1 MSKTPQASHHKTSQA
16 PTSGNE
22 RRRQNN
28 RREELLAEAARLI
41 AEKGYEGTSMRDIA
55 AAVGMLPGSLYYH
68 FPSKEELFVELHA
81 QAVTSIN
88 RAVDSAVARES
99 DPWARLE
106 AAVEAHLEA
115 MLETTDTI
123 AIVAPDFP
131 EDRSELNLRLIEQR
145 DAYEAKFAR
154 LVDDLDLSK
163 PVDPRLFRLM
173 LLGAVNWSPVWYRRE
188 GKASPA
194 EIARAFVEMLRE
206 ACKP

>member
-1 MSKTPQASHHKTSQA
+1 MSKTPQTSDTPTLHR

-88 RAVDSAVARES
+88 RAVDSAVERES

-106 AAVEAHLEA
+106 AAVAAHLEA

-123 AIVAPDFP
+123 AIVSPDFP
-131 EDRSELNLRLIEQR
+131 EDRSQLNARLIEQR
-145 DAYEAKFAR
+145 DAYETKFAR
-154 LVDDLDLSK
+154 LVEDLGLSRS
-163 PVDPRLFRLM
+163 VDPGMFRLM
-173 LLGAVNWSPVWYRRE
+173 LLGAVNWSPIWYRRA
-188 GKASPA
+188 GKAGPA
-194 EIARAFVEMLRE
+194 EIARAFVEMLRD